1 MFKRK
6 LISVRIDEDVLSKI
20 DAWAAHAR
28 WYKRSDVINWLL
40 RKSADAVLKVD
51 GDTCNTYLNLSDV
64 KLTAKYKDQEV

>member
-1 MFKRK
+1 MLNRK

-28 WYKRSDVINWLL
+28 WYKRSGVINWLL

-51 GDTCNTYLNLSDV
+51 GDKCNTYLNLRDV
-64 KLTAKYKDQEV
+64 ELTAKYGGQDV